1 MSELVDEVI
10 KDVTTNSK
18 ELNHQPFTATADQ
31 LSHDRCGE
39 SEYYLDTTSN
49 MQQYAESMSLPLNTC
64 TDFSKYQCLTPV
76 NEANY
81 KIEVS
86 HMRGKVSRYD
96 LEQIEDQITF
106 EDRQN
111 TIEMEMEDFNR
122 SPDRGIRPGAVY

>member
-1 MSELVDEVI
+1 
-10 KDVTTNSK
+10 
-18 ELNHQPFTATADQ
+18 
-31 LSHDRCGE
+31 
-39 SEYYLDTTSN
+39 

-64 TDFSKYQCLTPV
+64 TDFSKYQCFTPV

-86 HMRGKVSRYD
+86 HMRGQVSRYD

-106 EDRQN
+106 EDRQH

-122 SPDRGIRPGAVY
+122 SPNSYNNRKDILVVDENEPGNGRDDFDQYAKNIIEDKYLVCGSGNE